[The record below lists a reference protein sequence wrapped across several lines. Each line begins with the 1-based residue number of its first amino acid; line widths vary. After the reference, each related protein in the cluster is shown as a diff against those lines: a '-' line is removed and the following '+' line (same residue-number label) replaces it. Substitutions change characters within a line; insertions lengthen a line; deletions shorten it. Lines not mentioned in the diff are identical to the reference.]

1 MASRAQI
8 SFYLFFRYFR
18 YLVDII
24 WASIQVII
32 SADSIIP
39 PIIGISF
46 DIIVLFVIVLSLSFV
61 IITLACGMR
70 LRSCRVKVFR
80 QNCSLVVCVI

>member
-18 YLVDII
+18 YLEDII

-39 PIIGISF
+39 SIIGISF

-61 IITLACGMR
+61 IITLACGMACACA
-70 LRSCRVKVFR
+70 LAG
-80 QNCSLVVCVI
+80 